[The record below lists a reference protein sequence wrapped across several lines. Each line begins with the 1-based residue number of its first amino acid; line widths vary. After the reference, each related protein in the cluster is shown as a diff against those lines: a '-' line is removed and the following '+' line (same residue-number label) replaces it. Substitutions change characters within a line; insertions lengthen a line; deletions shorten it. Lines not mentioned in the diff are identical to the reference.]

1 MLQILLSITLQ
12 IICKTMDW
20 PKILKLIRLSPRFNL
35 VDNKTHSNIN
45 QTKLQIV
52 RNHTPMSLLIFRR
65 ELRTIYLIVRTLYR
79 LKTIQRVFTL
89 MRRVSVLTL
98 VSKMKTTSLVQLSRF
113 LLTIFQ
119 RLLIKIT
126 SCLISKNLRILE
138 TMRSFSKISIG
149 ASLRQDMQMGTK
161 T

>member
-79 LKTIQRVFTL
+79 LKTIQHVFTL

>member
-20 PKILKLIRLSPRFNL
+20 PKILKLIRLLPRFNL

-65 ELRTIYLIVRTLYR
+65 ELRTIYIIVRTLYR
-79 LKTIQRVFTL
+79 LKTIQHVFIL

>member
-65 ELRTIYLIVRTLYR
+65 ELRTIYIIVRTLYR
-79 LKTIQRVFTL
+79 LKTIQHVFIL

>member
-65 ELRTIYLIVRTLYR
+65 ELRTIYIIVRTLYR
-79 LKTIQRVFTL
+79 LKTIQHVFIL

-113 LLTIFQ
+113 HLTIFQ